1 MKISA
6 PRVWAIS
13 VSAVLLSACVA
24 PPPQPENMD
33 VGIPDQLP
41 AVSTT
46 MSTTAKS
53 APLLDASETWQQFFT
68 DPALQTLIQSALV
81 FNSDLKAATARV
93 AEARAVYGIRESE
106 RLPQLGAQAEGE
118 RGRVPGDLSVT
129 QEATT
134 RGQYQAGLGVSAFEL
149 DFWGRVS
156 SLSAAALAQY
166 LATEQARQSFEI
178 SLIAMTANAYLE
190 GIALAERIELA
201 RKTVATRTESQRIMQ
216 ARVDVGS
223 ASDLDLRS
231 VQSLLLAA
239 RSELASLEREKAQ
252 NTALIQ
258 QLTGQS
264 EPVEANESTRLA
276 EQRLDRVIPAQLPS
290 SVLLQRPDIRAAEQA
305 LVAARANVDAARAA
319 FFPRITLTGFAGTAS
334 ADLDGLFRGGSGAW
348 SFMPQISLPIFDGGA
363 RESNLALAEARK
375 HIAVADYESAIR
387 GAFKEVAD
395 ALAAH
400 HWLAEQEK
408 QQADLVASEKDRARL
423 ANLRYEQGSSEY
435 LDVLDAQRSLFSAE
449 QMLLQLQQARLS
461 NMVGLYRALGGGAS
475 AAEGINVTNDNE
487 VNKGMTL

>member
-1 MKISA
+1 MKTSA
-6 PRVWAIS
+6 PRVWA
-13 VSAVLLSACVA
+13 VALSAALLSACVA
-24 PPPQPENMD
+24 PPPQPENMK
-33 VGIPDQLP
+33 VGIPDRLP
-41 AVSTT
+41 VVTDN
-46 MSTTAKS
+46 KS
-53 APLLDASETWQQFFT
+53 NNVTGIPLLDASEEWQQFFT
-68 DPALQTLIQSALV
+68 DPYLQTLIQSALV
-81 FNSDLKAATARV
+81 YNSDLKAATARV
-93 AEARAVYGIRESE
+93 AEARAAYGIREAE
-106 RLPQLGAQAEGE
+106 RLPHLGAQAEGE
-118 RGRVPGDLSVT
+118 RGRVPADLSVS
-129 QEATT
+129 QQAVT
-134 RGQYQAGLGVSAFEL
+134 RGQYQVGLGVSAFEL

-166 LATEQARQSFEI
+166 LATEQARETFEI

-190 GIALAERIELA
+190 GLALSERIDLA

-231 VQSLLLAA
+231 VQSLLLSA

-258 QLTGQS
+258 QLTGVN
-264 EPVEANESTRLA
+264 EPVVVDENTRLA
-276 EQRLDRVIPAQLPS
+276 KQRLDRVMPAELPS
-290 SVLLQRPDIRAAEQA
+290 TVLLQRPDIKGAEQK
-305 LVAARANVDAARAA
+305 LHAARANVDAARAA
-319 FFPRITLTGFAGTAS
+319 FFPRVTLTGFAGTAS

-348 SFMPQISLPIFDGGA
+348 TFMPQISLPIFDGGA

-387 GAFKEVAD
+387 AAFKEVAD

-408 QQADLVASEKDRARL
+408 QQAALVASEKDRARL

-435 LDVLDAQRSLFSAE
+435 LDVLDAQRSLFTAE
-449 QMLLQLQQARLS
+449 QMLLQLQQIRLS

-475 AAEGINVTNDNE
+475 QIDD
-487 VNKGMTL
+487 NKGITL

>member
-6 PRVWAIS
+6 PRLWV
-13 VSAVLLSACVA
+13 VSLSTAFLTACVA
-24 PPPQPENMD
+24 PPPQPENID
-33 VGIPDQLP
+33 IGVPEQLP
-41 AVSTT
+41 VVTSSASKTASDHST
-46 MSTTAKS
+46 
-53 APLLDASETWQQFFT
+53 PLLEPSEAWQQFFT
-68 DPALQTLIQSALV
+68 DPQLQTLIQSALT

-93 AEARAVYGIRESE
+93 AEARAVYGIREAE

-118 RGRVPGDLSVT
+118 RGRVPADLSVS
-129 QEATT
+129 QQAVT

-166 LATEQARQSFEI
+166 LATEQARASFEI

-190 GIALAERIELA
+190 SVALAERIDLA

-231 VQSLLLAA
+231 VQSLLLSA

-258 QLTGQS
+258 QLTGHS
-264 EPVEANESTRLA
+264 EPVVVDENTRLA
-276 EQRLDRVIPAQLPS
+276 EQRLDRIIPAQLPS
-290 SVLLQRPDIRAAEQA
+290 TVLLQRPDIRAAEQG

-334 ADLDGLFRGGSGAW
+334 AGLDGLFRGGSGAW

-375 HIAVADYESAIR
+375 HLAVADYESAIR
-387 GAFKEVAD
+387 AAFKEVAD

-408 QQADLVASEKDRARL
+408 QQARLVASEKDRARL

-449 QMLLQLQQARLS
+449 QMLLQLQQIRLS

-475 AAEGINVTNDNE
+475 QIED
-487 VNKGMTL
+487 NKGITL